1 MDGSVSRDKEDVL
14 DDSLVFPFEY
24 LPDLVL
30 DHIFSYLP
38 ISDKINAEYV
48 SKLWFYLSRRS
59 WAHVKEFDTS
69 WIKYPH
75 LPLEDGTKVRV
86 FRSLLQRMCL
96 PTGVTTLKK
105 LNIDMRFRM
114 AENLIDAYQAVC
126 KLCPGLV
133 SLCIEEGESVP
144 FAKMILVMFGF
155 EEEDVSPRR
164 CGQWLRHL
172 TLTGIH
178 YIPHNILG
186 EVFRLCPKLESL
198 VLDDFY
204 TFDGVPLP
212 SGDASS
218 RGSESGRGL
227 VNLTVS
233 NSLLSDKFFD
243 SLRRSF
249 SATTLKVLHLDF
261 CRQVTSEGWLKMGQ
275 IFAHGQLE
283 YLSLKNSVKDVDFEQ
298 FFNRG
303 INNLRYLDLSLNGL
317 LSDQAVGSMLRCLP
331 VLEGLS
337 LMGCESV
344 TNLLPYLWF
353 LHGPFANQFDSQLV
367 VRRERHAPLRLD
379 VSGTR
384 MSQQPKRKNFAWTFN
399 FDIKKLISIK
409 QFLYR

>member
-1 MDGSVSRDKEDVL
+1 
-14 DDSLVFPFEY
+14 
-24 LPDLVL
+24 
-30 DHIFSYLP
+30 
-38 ISDKINAEYV
+38 
-48 SKLWFYLSRRS
+48 
-59 WAHVKEFDTS
+59 
-69 WIKYPH
+69 
-75 LPLEDGTKVRV
+75 
-86 FRSLLQRMCL
+86 MCL

-155 EEEDVSPRR
+155 EEEDVSRRR

-212 SGDASS
+212 SSGDASS
-218 RGSESGRGL
+218 RESKSGRGL

-261 CRQVTSEGWLKMGQ
+261 CRQQTSDGWLKMGQ